1 MLSLTDI
8 INALTGKGVTPSWFR
23 SREWATVDP
32 AIRNR
37 SFFSATISSAKVLNK
52 MRSMLLDWQEGAT
65 EQTPG
70 GIAYKEVGLAKF
82 RERAAEF
89 LIQEGLAKEDDYAD
103 QSIKNV
109 ISNARL
115 QLIYNTNLE
124 QAATFA
130 EWQSRMRD
138 PEALNRKPAAR
149 FFRRSGAII
158 QRPRHTA
165 AEGDVRRYD
174 DFAYWTFQNGN
185 DIGGFDVP
193 WGPYGYNSYMVQE
206 PVSRAEAERLG
217 LVQKGEVIPV
227 PDVTRYGVSLGSQF
241 NHGVDATLDDV
252 TPEIRA
258 KAQKAIVARLGPGAI
273 GSDGKPTLDALKQA
287 RAAIGRPF
295 VPVPVPVVK
304 TPRPRVAKVTPP
316 VVAAPVVPFRTFD
329 SIKRDLDKEIEKS
342 KAVIEEFET
351 AEADREKLHKEW
363 FEAFAK
369 NDMDLANTIS
379 DKKDAATSRKRKVL
393 DQYMEALEKFRD
405 AVSIPIDKRG
415 IISISY
421 ETQKAAE
428 KLKGSTR
435 VSDGVLIAE
444 RYTAKDLLRDIVV
457 GTTRDVRAYANPE
470 VFRIR
475 INPNITDAS
484 VVAHEITHVTE
495 VRGGVLQKALD
506 FLALRSKGEK
516 PVSLKKLTGVKSY
529 KKWEFAYKDKWVE
542 LGGRAYA
549 GKIYPDATE
558 ILTMGIERLHKNP
571 AQFYKTD
578 PQYFEFV
585 IKTLQKL

>member
-8 INALTGKGVTPSWFR
+8 INSLTGKGVTPSWFR

-130 EWQSRMRD
+130 AWQAQIRD
-138 PEALNRKPAAR
+138 PYEINRKPAAR
-149 FFRRSGAII
+149 FSRRSGAII

-193 WGPYGYNSYMVQE
+193 WGPYGFNSYMVQE

-287 RAAIGRPF
+287 RAAIGKPF
-295 VPVPVPVVK
+295 VPVPVPVARPVPVPVVRPVPKPVAVPVITAPVQTSGTSPMGSKVSEKIAFGSITGDQQEVK
-304 TPRPRVAKVTPP
+304 RKWDRVAKIIDSIHGDGPLPPAPVKHKETNGTTNGEFWGYKNEISTYKVKSIPLTLPHEIGHWIDYRGFKQIPEATPP
-316 VVAAPVVPFRTFD
+316 MAKRQFASNSPLFKEFIKLAKKTNKIIAIKNSRLSAKSKSYLRSNHEIFARAYSQWIAIKSKDPEMMTVLRSRQGKPVDGIEYPVHWDDDDFVP
-329 SIKRDLDKEIEKS
+329 LYKEIEN
-342 KAVIEEFET
+342 IF
-351 AEADREKLHKEW
+351 
-363 FEAFAK
+363 
-369 NDMDLANTIS
+369 
-379 DKKDAATSRKRKVL
+379 KKI
-393 DQYMEALEKFRD
+393 QW
-405 AVSIPIDKRG
+405 
-415 IISISY
+415 
-421 ETQKAAE
+421 
-428 KLKGSTR
+428 LKT
-435 VSDGVLIAE
+435 
-444 RYTAKDLLRDIVV
+444 
-457 GTTRDVRAYANPE
+457 
-470 VFRIR
+470 
-475 INPNITDAS
+475 
-484 VVAHEITHVTE
+484 
-495 VRGGVLQKALD
+495 
-506 FLALRSKGEK
+506 
-516 PVSLKKLTGVKSY
+516 
-529 KKWEFAYKDKWVE
+529 
-542 LGGRAYA
+542 
-549 GKIYPDATE
+549 
-558 ILTMGIERLHKNP
+558 
-571 AQFYKTD
+571 
-578 PQYFEFV
+578 
-585 IKTLQKL
+585 

>member
-1 MLSLTDI
+1 
-8 INALTGKGVTPSWFR
+8 
-23 SREWATVDP
+23 
-32 AIRNR
+32 
-37 SFFSATISSAKVLNK
+37 
-52 MRSMLLDWQEGAT
+52 MLLDWQEGAT

-130 EWQSRMRD
+130 AWQARMRD
-138 PEALNRKPAAR
+138 PYEINRKPAAR

-193 WGPYGYNSYMVQE
+193 WGPYGFNSYMVQE

-217 LVQKGEVIPV
+217 LVQMGEVIPV

-287 RAAIGRPF
+287 RAAIGKPF
-295 VPVPVPVVK
+295 VPVPVVK
-304 TPRPRVAKVTPP
+304 TPRPRVAKVKT
-316 VVAAPVVPFRTFD
+316 PVVPDPVVLIRTFENVK
-329 SIKRDLDKEIEKS
+329 KRFDDEMAKS
-342 KAVIEEFET
+342 KYIFDQFDSLET
-351 AEADREKLHKEW
+351 ERKKLHKEW
-363 FEAFAK
+363 LVAFAK
-369 NDMDLANTIS
+369 NEMDLANTIS
-379 DKKDAATSRKRKVL
+379 DKKSAVSKRKRNIL
-393 DQYMEALEKFRD
+393 DSYTEALERIRES
-405 AVSIPIDKRG
+405 VSIPVNERG
-415 IISISY
+415 SF
-421 ETQKAAE
+421 
-428 KLKGSTR
+428 
-435 VSDGVLIAE
+435 VLTFKDE
-444 RYTAKDLLRDIVV
+444 DMKDLPSIKGGIEIVKRYVSKNLLTDARIFPTKDI
-457 GTTRDVRAYANPE
+457 RAFADSALKE
-470 VFRIR
+470 VY
-475 INPNITDAS
+475 INKKFTDAS
-484 VVAHEITHVTE
+484 VVAHEITHLIERNTKTVTAAS
-495 VRGGVLQKALD
+495 RGFLSKRANGETAKQLKRLAPGLGYKAN
-506 FLALRSKGEK
+506 EK
-516 PVSLKKLTGVKSY
+516 A
-529 KKWEFAYKDKWVE
+529 FKDKWEE
-542 LGGRAYA
+542 LGGDVYT
-549 GKIYPDATE
+549 GKDYPISTE
-558 ILTMGIERLHKNP
+558 ILTMGIERLHANP
-571 AQFYKTD
+571 AKFYQTD
-578 PQYFEFV
+578 PEYFEFV
-585 IKTLQKL
+585 VKTLQQL

>member
-130 EWQSRMRD
+130 EWQARMRD

-193 WGPYGYNSYMVQE
+193 WGPYGFNSYMVQE

-258 KAQKAIVARLGPGAI
+258 KAQRAIVARLGPGAI

-295 VPVPVPVVK
+295 VPVPVPVA
-304 TPRPRVAKVTPP
+304 RPVPVPVVSTRSFEIIAKELEKEGLVAKKI
-316 VVAAPVVPFRTFD
+316 VADFDAIGIKKEADHAEWTAYTGSDPEEKSRLADQYFDTQRLWRAKWKSWRDEVEASVERARELISIPASERGKINKTFD
-329 SIKRDLDKEIEKS
+329 PSGEELKS
-342 KAVIEEFET
+342 T
-351 AEADREKLHKEW
+351 
-363 FEAFAK
+363 
-369 NDMDLANTIS
+369 DMVVN
-379 DKKDAATSRKRKVL
+379 
-393 DQYMEALEKFRD
+393 
-405 AVSIPIDKRG
+405 G
-415 IISISY
+415 
-421 ETQKAAE
+421 
-428 KLKGSTR
+428 LK
-435 VSDGVLIAE
+435 IAE
-444 RYTAKDLLRDIVV
+444 RYTHKDLL
-457 GTTRDVRAYANPE
+457 
-470 VFRIR
+470 
-475 INPNITDAS
+475 PNININKIGDKERAFARPELTTGPIFLSRYDGAS
-484 VVAHEITHVTE
+484 VFAHEVTHITE
-495 VRGGVLQKALD
+495 VRSGLLAKAQK
-506 FLALRSKGEK
+506 FLAKRAKGEK
-516 PVSLKKLTGVKSY
+516 PKLLKNLTGNTEY
-529 KKWEFAYKDKWVE
+529 QDWEFAYKDKWKE
-542 LGGRAYA
+542 KGGNVYT
-549 GKIYPDATE
+549 GKIYSDATE
-558 ILTMGIERLHKNP
+558 ILTMGIERLHANP
-571 AQFYKTD
+571 AKFYETD
-578 PQYFEFV
+578 PEYFEFV

>member
-1 MLSLTDI
+1 MLSLSDI
-8 INALTGKGVTPSWFR
+8 INALTNRGVTPSWFR
-23 SREWATVDP
+23 SREWKTVEP

-130 EWQSRMRD
+130 AWQARMRD
-138 PEALNRKPAAR
+138 PYEINRKPAAR

-193 WGPYGYNSYMVQE
+193 WGPYGFNSYMVQE

-287 RAAIGRPF
+287 RAAIGKPF
-295 VPVPVPVVK
+295 VPVPVVK
-304 TPRPRVAKVTPP
+304 TPRPRVAKVKT
-316 VVAAPVVPFRTFD
+316 PVVPDPVVPIRTFENVK
-329 SIKRDLDKEIEKS
+329 KRFEDEMAKS
-342 KAVIEEFET
+342 KYIFDEFDSLET
-351 AEADREKLHKEW
+351 ERKNLHKEW
-363 FEAFAK
+363 LVAFAK
-369 NDMDLANTIS
+369 NEMDLANTIS
-379 DKKDAATSRKRKVL
+379 DKKSAVSKRKRNIL
-393 DQYMEALEKFRD
+393 DSYTEALERIRES
-405 AVSIPIDKRG
+405 VSIPVNERG
-415 IISISY
+415 SF
-421 ETQKAAE
+421 
-428 KLKGSTR
+428 
-435 VSDGVLIAE
+435 VLTFKDE
-444 RYTAKDLLRDIVV
+444 DMKDLPSIKGGIEIVKRYVSKNLLTDARIFPTKDI
-457 GTTRDVRAYANPE
+457 RAFADSALKE
-470 VFRIR
+470 VY
-475 INPNITDAS
+475 INKKFTDAS
-484 VVAHEITHVTE
+484 VVAHEITHIIERNTKTVTAAS
-495 VRGGVLQKALD
+495 RGFLSKRANGETAKQLKRLAPGFGYKAN
-506 FLALRSKGEK
+506 EK
-516 PVSLKKLTGVKSY
+516 A
-529 KKWEFAYKDKWVE
+529 FKDKWEE
-542 LGGRAYA
+542 LGGDVYT
-549 GKIYPDATE
+549 GKDYPISTE
-558 ILTMGIERLHKNP
+558 ILTMGIERLHKDP
-571 AQFYKTD
+571 VKFYQTD
-578 PQYFEFV
+578 PEYFEFV
-585 IKTLQKL
+585 VKTLQQL

>member
-37 SFFSATISSAKVLNK
+37 SFFSATIGSAKVLNK

-82 RERAAEF
+82 RERAAEY

-130 EWQSRMRD
+130 EWQARMRD
-138 PEALNRKPAAR
+138 PEALKRKPAAR

-185 DIGGFDVP
+185 DIGGFNVP

-241 NHGVDATLDDV
+241 NYGVDATLDDV

-287 RAAIGRPF
+287 RAAIGR
-295 VPVPVPVVK
+295 
-304 TPRPRVAKVTPP
+304 
-316 VVAAPVVPFRTFD
+316 
-329 SIKRDLDKEIEKS
+329 
-342 KAVIEEFET
+342 
-351 AEADREKLHKEW
+351 
-363 FEAFAK
+363 
-369 NDMDLANTIS
+369 
-379 DKKDAATSRKRKVL
+379 
-393 DQYMEALEKFRD
+393 
-405 AVSIPIDKRG
+405 
-415 IISISY
+415 
-421 ETQKAAE
+421 
-428 KLKGSTR
+428 
-435 VSDGVLIAE
+435 
-444 RYTAKDLLRDIVV
+444 
-457 GTTRDVRAYANPE
+457 
-470 VFRIR
+470 
-475 INPNITDAS
+475 
-484 VVAHEITHVTE
+484 
-495 VRGGVLQKALD
+495 
-506 FLALRSKGEK
+506 
-516 PVSLKKLTGVKSY
+516 
-529 KKWEFAYKDKWVE
+529 
-542 LGGRAYA
+542 
-549 GKIYPDATE
+549 
-558 ILTMGIERLHKNP
+558 
-571 AQFYKTD
+571 
-578 PQYFEFV
+578 
-585 IKTLQKL
+585 

>member
-1 MLSLTDI
+1 MLSLSDI
-8 INALTGKGVTPSWFR
+8 INALTNRGVTPSWFR

-37 SFFSATISSAKVLNK
+37 SFFSATIGSAKVLNK
-52 MRSMLLDWQEGAT
+52 FRSMLLDWQEGAT

-103 QSIKNV
+103 QRIQNV
-109 ISNARL
+109 ISNSRL

-130 EWQSRMRD
+130 AWQARMRD
-138 PEALNRKPAAR
+138 PYEINRRPAAR
-149 FFRRSGAII
+149 FSRRSGAII

-193 WGPYGYNSYMVQE
+193 WGPFGFNSYMVQE

-252 TPEIRA
+252 TPAIRA

-287 RAAIGRPF
+287 RAAIGKPF
-295 VPVPVPVVK
+295 VPVPVVK
-304 TPRPRVAKVTPP
+304 TPRPRVAKVKT
-316 VVAAPVVPFRTFD
+316 PVVPDPVVPIRTFENVK
-329 SIKRDLDKEIEKS
+329 KRFDDEMAKS
-342 KAVIEEFET
+342 KYIFDEFDSLET
-351 AEADREKLHKEW
+351 ERKKLHKEW
-363 FEAFAK
+363 LIAFAK
-369 NDMDLANTIS
+369 NEMDLANTIK
-379 DKKDAATSRKRKVL
+379 DKKSAVSKRKGNIL
-393 DQYMEALEKFRD
+393 DSYFEALERIRES
-405 AVSIPIDKRG
+405 VSIPVNERG
-415 IISISY
+415 SF
-421 ETQKAAE
+421 
-428 KLKGSTR
+428 
-435 VSDGVLIAE
+435 VLTFKDE
-444 RYTAKDLLRDIVV
+444 DMKDLPSIKGGIEIVKRYVSKNLLTDARIFPTKDI
-457 GTTRDVRAYANPE
+457 RAFADSALKE
-470 VFRIR
+470 VY
-475 INPNITDAS
+475 INKKFTDAS
-484 VVAHEITHVTE
+484 VVAHEITHLIERNTKTVTAAS
-495 VRGGVLQKALD
+495 RGFLSKRANGETAKQLKRLAPGLGYKAN
-506 FLALRSKGEK
+506 EK
-516 PVSLKKLTGVKSY
+516 A
-529 KKWEFAYKDKWVE
+529 FKDKWEE
-542 LGGRAYA
+542 LGGDVYT
-549 GKIYPDATE
+549 GKDYPISTE
-558 ILTMGIERLHKNP
+558 ILTMGIERLHKDP
-571 AQFYKTD
+571 VKFYQTD
-578 PQYFEFV
+578 PEYFEFV
-585 IKTLQKL
+585 VKTLQQL

>member
-8 INALTGKGVTPSWFR
+8 INALTSKGVTPSWFR

-130 EWQSRMRD
+130 AWQARMRD
-138 PEALNRKPAAR
+138 PYEINRKPAAR

-193 WGPYGYNSYMVQE
+193 WGPYGFNSYMVQE

-287 RAAIGRPF
+287 RAAIGKPF
-295 VPVPVPVVK
+295 VPVPVVK
-304 TPRPRVAKVTPP
+304 TPRPRVAKVKT
-316 VVAAPVVPFRTFD
+316 PVVPDPVVLIRTFENVK
-329 SIKRDLDKEIEKS
+329 KRFDDEMAKS
-342 KAVIEEFET
+342 KYIFDQFDSLET
-351 AEADREKLHKEW
+351 ERKKLHKEW
-363 FEAFAK
+363 LVAFAK
-369 NDMDLANTIS
+369 NEMDLANTIS
-379 DKKDAATSRKRKVL
+379 DKKSAVSKRKRNIL
-393 DQYMEALEKFRD
+393 DSYTEALERIRES
-405 AVSIPIDKRG
+405 VSIPVNERG
-415 IISISY
+415 SF
-421 ETQKAAE
+421 
-428 KLKGSTR
+428 
-435 VSDGVLIAE
+435 VLTFKDE
-444 RYTAKDLLRDIVV
+444 DMKDLPSIKGGIEIVKRYVSKNLLTDARIFPTKDI
-457 GTTRDVRAYANPE
+457 RAFADSALKE
-470 VFRIR
+470 VY
-475 INPNITDAS
+475 INKKFTDAS
-484 VVAHEITHVTE
+484 VVAHEITHLIERNTKTVTAAS
-495 VRGGVLQKALD
+495 RGFLSKRANGETAKQLKRLAPGLGYKAN
-506 FLALRSKGEK
+506 EK
-516 PVSLKKLTGVKSY
+516 A
-529 KKWEFAYKDKWVE
+529 FKDKWEE
-542 LGGRAYA
+542 LGGDVYT
-549 GKIYPDATE
+549 GKDYPISTE
-558 ILTMGIERLHKNP
+558 ILTMGIERLHANP
-571 AQFYKTD
+571 AKFYQTD
-578 PQYFEFV
+578 PEYFEFV
-585 IKTLQKL
+585 VKTLQQL

>member
-32 AIRNR
+32 SIRNR

-130 EWQSRMRD
+130 AWQAQIRD

-165 AEGDVRRYD
+165 AEGDIRRYD

-193 WGPYGYNSYMVQE
+193 WGPYGFNSYMVQE

-287 RAAIGRPF
+287 RAAIGKPY
-295 VPVPVPVVK
+295 VPPVVPVPVVK

-316 VVAAPVVPFRTFD
+316 VVAAPVVPVRTFD
-329 SIKRDLDKEIEKS
+329 SIKRDIDKEIAKS
-342 KAVIEEFET
+342 KSIFDEFDS
-351 AEADREKLHKEW
+351 AEAERKKLHKEW
-363 FEAFAK
+363 LEAFAK
-369 NDMDLANTIS
+369 NDMDQANTIS
-379 DKKDAATSRKRKVL
+379 DKKSAVSKRKRNVL
-393 DQYMEALEKFRD
+393 DAYFEALERVRES
-405 AVSIPIDKRG
+405 VSIPVNERGTFVLTFKDDDMRELPSIKGGIEIVKR
-415 IISISY
+415 Y
-421 ETQKAAE
+421 
-428 KLKGSTR
+428 
-435 VSDGVLIAE
+435 V
-444 RYTAKDLLRDIVV
+444 AKNLLTDARIFPTKDI
-457 GTTRDVRAYANPE
+457 RAYADSQLKK
-470 VFRIR
+470 VY
-475 INPNITDAS
+475 INKKFTDAS
-484 VVAHEITHVTE
+484 VVAHEITHVIESNTKTITAAS
-495 VRGGVLQKALD
+495 RGFLIKRANGESAKPLKRLAPGLGYKAN
-506 FLALRSKGEK
+506 EK
-516 PVSLKKLTGVKSY
+516 A
-529 KKWEFAYKDKWVE
+529 FKDKWEE
-542 LGGRAYA
+542 LGGDVYT
-549 GKIYPDATE
+549 GKIYSNATE
-558 ILTMGIERLHKNP
+558 ILTMGIERLHKDP
-571 AQFYKTD
+571 VKFYQTD
-578 PQYFEFV
+578 PEYFEFV
-585 IKTLQKL
+585 IKTLQQL

>member
-37 SFFSATISSAKVLNK
+37 SFFSATIGSAKVLNK

-149 FFRRSGAII
+149 FFRRSGAIM

-193 WGPYGYNSYMVQE
+193 WGPYGFNSYMVQE

-273 GSDGKPTLDALKQA
+273 GTDGRPTLDALKQA

-295 VPVPVPVVK
+295 VPVPSPAPMPV
-304 TPRPRVAKVTPP
+304 TLG
-316 VVAAPVVPFRTFD
+316 RTFEN
-329 SIKRDLDKEIEKS
+329 ITKDLSEEMQKQKEVFEKYELADAEIEKLKNEWLLNIHSES
-342 KAVIEEFET
+342 KAPMAYNIYKST
-351 AEADREKLHKEW
+351 QAKYAERSDL
-363 FEAFAK
+363 EAALK
-369 NDMDLANTIS
+369 KMRDL
-379 DKKDAATSRKRKVL
+379 
-393 DQYMEALEKFRD
+393 
-405 AVSIPIDKRG
+405 VSIPVNERGKMRLVISPSAKVIPIENINRGKDIVESYINKDLFPRYSEAIHLSKRDVTDGREYAWNANIFITENTSASTIAHELTHLVESKKDSKLNALAKEFLGKRG
-415 IISISY
+415 
-421 ETQKAAE
+421 
-428 KLKGSTR
+428 
-435 VSDGVLIAE
+435 
-444 RYTAKDLLRDIVV
+444 
-457 GTTRDVRAYANPE
+457 
-470 VFRIR
+470 
-475 INPNITDAS
+475 
-484 VVAHEITHVTE
+484 
-495 VRGGVLQKALD
+495 
-506 FLALRSKGEK
+506 KGEK
-516 PVSLKKLTGVKSY
+516 PVLLRTLTGIENY
-529 KKWEFAYKDKWVE
+529 QDNEFAYKDKWVE
-542 LGGRAYA
+542 NGGDAYA
-549 GKIYPDATE
+549 GKIYNHDASE
-558 ILTMGIERLHKNP
+558 ILTMGIERLHANP
-571 AQFYKTD
+571 AKFYQTD
-578 PQYFEFV
+578 PEYFEFV
-585 IKTLQKL
+585 VRTLQQL

>member
-8 INALTGKGVTPSWFR
+8 INALTSKGVTPSWFR
-23 SREWATVDP
+23 SREWATVEP

-130 EWQSRMRD
+130 AWQARMRD
-138 PEALNRKPAAR
+138 PYEINRKPAAR

-193 WGPYGYNSYMVQE
+193 WGPYGFNSYMVQE

-287 RAAIGRPF
+287 RAAIGKPF
-295 VPVPVPVVK
+295 VPVPVVK
-304 TPRPRVAKVTPP
+304 TPRPRVAKVKT
-316 VVAAPVVPFRTFD
+316 PVVPDPVVPIRTFENVK
-329 SIKRDLDKEIEKS
+329 KRFEDEMAKS
-342 KAVIEEFET
+342 KYIFDEFDSLET
-351 AEADREKLHKEW
+351 ERKNLHKEW
-363 FEAFAK
+363 LVAFAK
-369 NDMDLANTIS
+369 NEMDLANTIS
-379 DKKDAATSRKRKVL
+379 DKKSAVSKRKRNIL
-393 DQYMEALEKFRD
+393 DSYTEALERIRES
-405 AVSIPIDKRG
+405 VSIPVNERG
-415 IISISY
+415 SF
-421 ETQKAAE
+421 
-428 KLKGSTR
+428 
-435 VSDGVLIAE
+435 VLTFKDE
-444 RYTAKDLLRDIVV
+444 DMKDLPSIKGGIEIVKRYVSKNLLTDARIFPTKDI
-457 GTTRDVRAYANPE
+457 RAFADSALKE
-470 VFRIR
+470 VY
-475 INPNITDAS
+475 INKKFTDAS
-484 VVAHEITHVTE
+484 VVAHEITHIIERNTKTVTAAS
-495 VRGGVLQKALD
+495 RGFLSKRANGETAKQLKRLAPGFGYKAN
-506 FLALRSKGEK
+506 EK
-516 PVSLKKLTGVKSY
+516 A
-529 KKWEFAYKDKWVE
+529 FKDKWEE
-542 LGGRAYA
+542 LGGDVYT
-549 GKIYPDATE
+549 GKDYPISTE
-558 ILTMGIERLHKNP
+558 ILTMGIERLHKDP
-571 AQFYKTD
+571 VKFYQTD
-578 PQYFEFV
+578 PEYFEFV
-585 IKTLQKL
+585 VKTLQQL

>member
-1 MLSLTDI
+1 
-8 INALTGKGVTPSWFR
+8 
-23 SREWATVDP
+23 
-32 AIRNR
+32 
-37 SFFSATISSAKVLNK
+37 
-52 MRSMLLDWQEGAT
+52 MLLDWQDGAT

-130 EWQSRMRD
+130 AWQARMRD

-165 AEGDVRRYD
+165 AEGEVRRWD
-174 DFAYWTFQNGN
+174 DFAFWTFQNGN

-193 WGPYGYNSYMVQE
+193 WGPYGFNSYMVQE

-273 GSDGKPTLDALKQA
+273 GSNGKPTLDALKQA
-287 RAAIGRPF
+287 RAAIGGQYVP
-295 VPVPVPVVK
+295 PVPVSPVTQPATTRKGLDIEVEK
-304 TPRPRVAKVTPP
+304 AKSNHEGILRELGVVDINLPRSKAM
-316 VVAAPVVPFRTFD
+316 
-329 SIKRDLDKEIEKS
+329 RDLTVDAIVAIKKFGFDVPKSITSKKFENS
-342 KAVIEEFET
+342 KAIAYGSHNGIAMTTRPVN
-351 AEADREKLHKEW
+351 REL
-363 FEAFAK
+363 
-369 NDMDLANTIS
+369 
-379 DKKDAATSRKRKVL
+379 
-393 DQYMEALEKFRD
+393 LEKQVEIGYWSQFN
-405 AVSIPIDKRG
+405 PIIHEVG
-415 IISISY
+415 HL
-421 ETQKAAE
+421 EHQKASPNSYDAN
-428 KLKGSTR
+428 STWSFGNKNTEITSK
-435 VSDGVLIAE
+435 VS
-444 RYTAKDLLRDIVV
+444 RYAQT
-457 GTTRDVRAYANPE
+457 NPKEFVAE
-470 VFRIR
+470 VF
-475 INPNITDAS
+475 
-484 VVAHEITHVTE
+484 
-495 VRGGVLQKALD
+495 GGVLSGKTYPPDVMGLYA
-506 FLALRSKGEK
+506 R
-516 PVSLKKLTGVKSY
+516 
-529 KKWEFAYKDKWVE
+529 
-542 LGGRAYA
+542 LGG
-549 GKIYPDATE
+549 PPF
-558 ILTMGIERLHKNP
+558 HKHP
-571 AQFYKTD
+571 
-578 PQYFEFV
+578 
-585 IKTLQKL
+585 